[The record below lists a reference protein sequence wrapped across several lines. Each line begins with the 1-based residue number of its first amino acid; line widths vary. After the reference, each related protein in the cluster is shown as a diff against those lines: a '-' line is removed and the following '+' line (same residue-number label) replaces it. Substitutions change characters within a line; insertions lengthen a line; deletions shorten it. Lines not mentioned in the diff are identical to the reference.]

1 MNNQIYVIFDN
12 VALKPVDVFFANTTE
27 EAVSRLENQ
36 LLNIERR
43 LGNKFK
49 YDFDI
54 YQVCSFAPKNSKSIK
69 HLKRR

>member
-12 VALKPVDVFFANTTE
+12 VALKPVDVFFANTND

-49 YDFDI
+49 YDFDV
-54 YQVCSFAPKNSKSIK
+54 YQVCPFVPKNSKSIK